1 MEKYF
6 KIILASLLFVICI
19 LLGTNTFF
27 LYTII
32 NRMPPTISELK
43 NANEEDRKQL
53 ILKKPAVSIDLPYPL
68 EVEVS
73 NTPLDVNIDNTPI
86 EVEFYR

>member
-6 KIILASLLFVICI
+6 KIILASLLFIICI

-32 NRMPPTISELK
+32 NRMPPTISDLK
-43 NANEEDRKQL
+43 NANEEERKLL

-68 EVEVS
+68 EVEV
-73 NTPLDVNIDNTPI
+73 TNTPI
-86 EVEFYR
+86 EVDINNTPIGVEIY